1 MIKLNHPEIVYAWV
15 YQVKCLQNV
24 CLSQV
29 FIIFGKPLGVVY
41 VFSMFLKSHHAG
53 HDEKRGRN
61 VTAGKDQGP

>member
-1 MIKLNHPEIVYAWV
+1 MIKLNHPQIVYAWV

-41 VFSMFLKSHHAG
+41 VFSMF
-53 HDEKRGRN
+53 
-61 VTAGKDQGP
+61 